1 MRITDK
7 IKISKII
14 INLVV
19 LILIYVFSFHIFPI
33 LGTYT
38 KVDFIGI
45 KTNSDALNSLIYDKE
60 FSFRIY
66 DNEISLNV
74 SENKDELITK
84 KKNEFL
90 TSYMHYLKKEQDL
103 IAKAPCPSELLA
115 NSLYNIQI
123 YDNKDKDIDFLNS
136 DIKYSFNVRFSFFPV
151 FRSLDKLDINKCFE
165 YFFKENINKYFLLY
179 RDKTINDYKDKIESL
194 ENFNNLKDRNSLAVT
209 PINVPND
216 RNIQIRINYYENL
229 IKIIIANNFLIGP
242 DVSYTISQQNNKNA
256 SKTLNFFM
264 CLLIVVS
271 INIIYKKFDKKKIS
285 KFFNKKWVN

>member
-60 FSFRIY
+60 LSY
-66 DNEISLNV
+66 L
-74 SENKDELITK
+74 ENKDELITK
-84 KKNEFL
+84 KKNQFL

-123 YDNKDKDIDFLNS
+123 YNNKDKDIDFLNS

-179 RDKTINDYKDKIESL
+179 RDKTINDYKDKIKTL
-194 ENFNNLKDRNSLAVT
+194 EIFYNSKDRQALAVT
-209 PINVPND
+209 PINVPID
-216 RNIQIRINYYENL
+216 QDILIRINYYENL

-256 SKTLNFFM
+256 SKTINFFI